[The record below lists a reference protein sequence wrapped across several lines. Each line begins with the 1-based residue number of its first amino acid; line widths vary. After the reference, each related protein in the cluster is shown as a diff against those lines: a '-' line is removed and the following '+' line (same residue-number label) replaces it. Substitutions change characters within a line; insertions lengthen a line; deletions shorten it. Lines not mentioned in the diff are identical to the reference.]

1 MVGKTKEF
9 IKKDRKVM
17 DTRVSIATI
26 LSHAT
31 INFIYAFISGFLIA
45 IIGTYNY
52 LYIGITYLIFKR
64 FEGII
69 FNRGGYESKFGNKIL
84 YPWPSTAGFLLGCY
98 LSEILRKNNIL

>member
-1 MVGKTKEF
+1 MIGKTKKF

-17 DTRVSIATI
+17 DTEISIATI
-26 LSHAT
+26 MSHAA

-69 FNRGGYESKFGNKIL
+69 FSRGGYESKFGNKIL
-84 YPWPSTAGFLLGCY
+84 YPWPSAFGFLLGCY
-98 LSEILRKNNIL
+98 LSEVLIKNNIL